1 MDVVSFLYKKGT
13 RNYREFILPK
23 IVILLLVGISLYFLS
38 LEWPFISI
46 MKTNNGSF
54 WWKKMEMAND
64 DHKWCFFYFSFVIK
78 IGQFLFNLLSI
89 LSPLQLEILDII
101 FGFKMLL
108 HLKPPLVFLTFWKSA
123 IKELIMWVDQS
134 NN

>member
-1 MDVVSFLYKKGT
+1 MNYIFKMIKMLENNFNQIKATGTFIRWMLFLFLYKKGT

-54 WWKKMEMAND
+54 WMKKDGN
-64 DHKWCFFYFSFVIK
+64 F
-78 IGQFLFNLLSI
+78 
-89 LSPLQLEILDII
+89 
-101 FGFKMLL
+101 
-108 HLKPPLVFLTFWKSA
+108 
-123 IKELIMWVDQS
+123 
-134 NN
+134 